1 MAKQSKLVGLE
12 IKEVKHLGGGLTMLI
27 FTDGTFIVVGNL
39 SDQISGSELDFNSE
53 EEDSEDEEED
63 SEDEEEDE
71 DSEEDEDEEEE
82 SDEDEEDEDSDDD
95 DEEGEELTAED
106 LMEMDADDLEDLI
119 DDEELDVD
127 VEDYEDDEEGLRK
140 EVAKA
145 LGIKLPAK
153 GKSKKGKK

>member
-53 EEDSEDEEED
+53 EEDSEDEED
-63 SEDEEEDE
+63 EDEE
-71 DSEEDEDEEEE
+71 DSEEDEDEDSEED
-82 SDEDEEDEDSDDD
+82 SEEDEDSDD

>member
-63 SEDEEEDE
+63 S
-71 DSEEDEDEEEE
+71 EDEEEE